1 MTSNIRMPSD
11 EELTAF
17 LDGELPQPEMARIEA
32 LANED
37 EEVAARIEFL
47 ANGSMPFS
55 EAFAPL
61 LDEAPKQRLEAM
73 LAAIPA
79 PAAAAASAERSTIT
93 RRGLFGALAA
103 SLAVGIIADRAY
115 LGIGRSIGKDEGSE
129 WRSVVAE
136 YIALYTPDTL
146 AGPVPPAD
154 VQTAQLARVDGKLG
168 LNLSPETVALPGVDF
183 KRAQL
188 LEYDDHPLAQIAY
201 LDPESG
207 PLALCIIRSDKGAKQ
222 PDIEGRKGMNVI
234 YWSTATHAFMLIGHA
249 PVDRMREIADAVRPK
264 LTA

>member
-1 MTSNIRMPSD
+1 MTSDIRMPSD
-11 EELTAF
+11 EQLTAF
-17 LDGELPQPEMARIEA
+17 LDGELQQQEMARIEA

-47 ANGSMPFS
+47 ANGSMPFR

-61 LDEAPKQRLEAM
+61 LDEAPKDRLEAM

-79 PAAAAASAERSTIT
+79 PAAAAKTERSAIT

-115 LGIGRSIGKDEGSE
+115 LGIGRNLGRDEGSE

-154 VQTAQLARVDGKLG
+154 VQTAQLARVDSKLG
-168 LNLSPETVALPGVDF
+168 LNLSPEAVALPGVDF

-201 LDPESG
+201 LDPETG
-207 PLALCIIRSDKGAKQ
+207 PMALCIVRSDKGEKE

>member
-1 MTSNIRMPSD
+1 MSSTIRMPSD

-17 LDGELPQPEMARIEA
+17 LDGELSPEETARIES
-32 LANED
+32 LANAD
-37 EEVAARIEFL
+37 DEVAARIEFL
-47 ANGSMPFS
+47 AAGSMPFR

-61 LDEAPKQRLEAM
+61 LDEAPKAKLEAI
-73 LAAIPA
+73 LAAI
-79 PAAAAASAERSTIT
+79 AAAQQKRGPAFAS
-93 RRGLFGALAA
+93 RRGFLGALAA
-103 SLAVGIIADRAY
+103 SLAIGVIADRAY
-115 LGIGRSIGKDEGSE
+115 LGIGRNLGRDEGSE

-136 YIALYTPDTL
+136 YIALYTLDTL

-154 VQTAQLARVDGKLG
+154 VQAAQLARVDSKLG
-168 LNLSPETVALPGVDF
+168 LNLSPEAVALPGVDF

-188 LEYDDHPLAQIAY
+188 LEYDDQPLAQIAY

-207 PLALCIIRSDKGAKQ
+207 PMALCIVRSEKGAKE

>member
-1 MTSNIRMPSD
+1 MTSDIRMPSD
-11 EELTAF
+11 EQLTAF
-17 LDGELPQPEMARIEA
+17 LDGELPQQEMARIEA

-47 ANGSMPFS
+47 ANGSMPFRD
-55 EAFAPL
+55 AFAPL
-61 LDEAPKQRLEAM
+61 LDEAPKQKLDAM

-79 PAAAAASAERSTIT
+79 PAAIAKTERSIIT

-115 LGIGRSIGKDEGSE
+115 LGIGRNLGRDEGSE
-129 WRSVVAE
+129 WRSVAAE

-154 VQTAQLARVDGKLG
+154 VQTAQLARVDSKLG
-168 LNLSPETVALPGVDF
+168 LNLSPEAVALPGVDF

-201 LDPESG
+201 LDPETG
-207 PLALCIIRSDKGAKQ
+207 PMALCIVRSEKGAKE

>member
-1 MTSNIRMPSD
+1 MTSDIRMPSD
-11 EELTAF
+11 EQLTAF
-17 LDGELPQPEMARIEA
+17 LDGELPPQEMARIEA
-32 LANED
+32 LANGD

-47 ANGSMPFS
+47 ANGSMPFR

-61 LDEAPKQRLEAM
+61 LDEAPKQKLEAM

-79 PAAAAASAERSTIT
+79 PAVAASVERSTIT

-103 SLAVGIIADRAY
+103 SLTVGIIADRAY
-115 LGIGRSIGKDEGSE
+115 LGIGRNLGRDEGSE

-146 AGPVPPAD
+146 AGPVPAAD
-154 VQTAQLARVDGKLG
+154 VQAAQLARVDGKLG
-168 LNLSPETVALPGVDF
+168 LNLSPEAVALPGVEF

-188 LEYDDHPLAQIAY
+188 LEYDDQPLAQIAY
-201 LDPESG
+201 LDPETG
-207 PLALCIIRSDKGAKQ
+207 PMALCIVRSGKGAKA

>member
-1 MTSNIRMPSD
+1 MTSDIRMPSD
-11 EELTAF
+11 EQLTAF
-17 LDGELPQPEMARIEA
+17 LDGELPQQEMARIEA

-47 ANGSMPFS
+47 ANGSMPFR

-61 LDEAPKQRLEAM
+61 LDEAPQQKLEAM

-79 PAAAAASAERSTIT
+79 PAAAAKTERSAIT

-115 LGIGRSIGKDEGSE
+115 LGIGRNLGRDEGSE

-154 VQTAQLARVDGKLG
+154 VQAAQLARVDSKLG
-168 LNLSPETVALPGVDF
+168 LNLSPEAVALPGVDF

-188 LEYDDHPLAQIAY
+188 LEYDDQPLAQIAY
-201 LDPESG
+201 LDPETG
-207 PLALCIIRSDKGAKQ
+207 PMALCIVRSGKGAKE

>member
-1 MTSNIRMPSD
+1 MTSDIRMPSD
-11 EELTAF
+11 EQLTAF
-17 LDGELPQPEMARIEA
+17 LDGELPQQEMARIEA

-47 ANGSMPFS
+47 ANGSMPFR

-61 LDEAPKQRLEAM
+61 LDEAPKDRLEAM

-79 PAAAAASAERSTIT
+79 PAAAAKTERSAIT

-115 LGIGRSIGKDEGSE
+115 LGIGRNLGRDEGSE

-154 VQTAQLARVDGKLG
+154 VQTAQLARVDSKLG
-168 LNLSPETVALPGVDF
+168 LNLSPEAVALPGVDF

-201 LDPESG
+201 LDPETG
-207 PLALCIIRSDKGAKQ
+207 PMALCIVRSEKGAKE

>member
-1 MTSNIRMPSD
+1 MTSDIRMPSD
-11 EELTAF
+11 EQLTAF
-17 LDGELPQPEMARIEA
+17 LDGELPQQEMARIEA

-47 ANGSMPFS
+47 ANGSMPFR

-61 LDEAPKQRLEAM
+61 LDEAPKQKLDAM

-79 PAAAAASAERSTIT
+79 PAAAAKTERSAIT
-93 RRGLFGALAA
+93 RRDLFGALAA

-115 LGIGRSIGKDEGSE
+115 LGIGRNLGRDEGSE

-154 VQTAQLARVDGKLG
+154 VQTAQLARVDSKLG
-168 LNLSPETVALPGVDF
+168 LNLSPEAVALPGVDF

-188 LEYDDHPLAQIAY
+188 LEYDDQPLAQIAY
-201 LDPESG
+201 LDPETG
-207 PLALCIIRSDKGAKQ
+207 PMALCIVRSGKGAKE

>member
-1 MTSNIRMPSD
+1 MTSDIRMPSD
-11 EELTAF
+11 EQLTAF
-17 LDGELPQPEMARIEA
+17 LDGELPQQEMARIEA

-47 ANGSMPFS
+47 ANGSMPFR

-61 LDEAPKQRLEAM
+61 LDEAPKDRLEAM

-79 PAAAAASAERSTIT
+79 PAAAAKTERSAIT

-115 LGIGRSIGKDEGSE
+115 LGIGRNLGRDEGSE

-154 VQTAQLARVDGKLG
+154 VQTAQLARVDSKLG
-168 LNLSPETVALPGVDF
+168 LNLSPEAVALPGVDF

-201 LDPESG
+201 LDPETG
-207 PLALCIIRSDKGAKQ
+207 PMALCIVRSDKGEKE

>member
-1 MTSNIRMPSD
+1 MTSDIRMPSD
-11 EELTAF
+11 EQLTAF
-17 LDGELPQPEMARIEA
+17 LDGELPQQEMARIEA

-47 ANGSMPFS
+47 ANGSMPFR

-61 LDEAPKQRLEAM
+61 LDEAPQQKLEAM

-79 PAAAAASAERSTIT
+79 PAAAAKTERSAIT

-115 LGIGRSIGKDEGSE
+115 LGIGRNLGRDEGSE

-154 VQTAQLARVDGKLG
+154 VQTAQLARVDSKLG
-168 LNLSPETVALPGVDF
+168 LNLSPEAVALPGVDF

-201 LDPESG
+201 LDPETG
-207 PLALCIIRSDKGAKQ
+207 PMALCIVRSEKGAKE